1 MITNFVGEKEVIA
14 YLRDFL
20 QRLITLKPM
29 PNLWC
34 PVTPS
39 GDKLLRRILELVKA
53 DHPNLVNNVSVL
65 PIHLNRATRNIAFS
79 RGSPSKDIPG
89 KSVLILDGAIHSGST
104 MARAVGKVV
113 DFGAK
118 EVCTYSLMLKC
129 DSAFVPTMWGFMI
142 DKTDRAFFLLDE
154 LPNNRLSAHHDAP
167 PPPVHIQRL
176 DAEHR
181 KLGRV
186 VCGVKSLD
194 RVTWGDRWFD
204 MAAGE
209 QDRSCY
215 LLLKK
220 KAVLGYLT
228 VHHGARRIMVVD
240 EIALAKKHRGKGYGG
255 ILIRFADTLARQ
267 SDSAAIQLHAI
278 KEQVEFYK
286 HYGYHQVPEEPL
298 YLEGE
303 EYQLMRRPVLRSG
316 RTISNL

>member
-1 MITNFVGEKEVIA
+1 MITNFVGEKEVTA

-20 QRLITLKPM
+20 RRLVTLNPL

-39 GDKLLRRILELVKA
+39 GEKLLRRILELVKV
-53 DHPNLVNNVSVL
+53 DHPNLVDSVSVL
-65 PIHLNRATRNIAFS
+65 PIQLDRATRKIAFR

-104 MARAVGKVV
+104 MARAVEKVV
-113 DFGAK
+113 DYGAA

-129 DSAFVPTMWGFMI
+129 DSAFIPTMWGFMI
-142 DKTDRAFFLLDE
+142 DKTDRAFFLLE
-154 LPNNRLSAHHDAP
+154 EIPNHRLSAHHEAP
-167 PPPVHIQRL
+167 PPLVHIQRL
-176 DAEHR
+176 DAEQR

-209 QDRSCY
+209 QDKSCY

-228 VHHGARRIMVVD
+228 VHHTNRRFMVVD
-240 EIALAKKHRGKGYGG
+240 EIALHKKYHGKGYGG

-267 SDSAAIQLHAI
+267 SDSVAIQLHAI
-278 KEQVEFYK
+278 KEQVKFYR
-286 HYGYHQVPEEPL
+286 HYGYHQVAEEPL
-298 YLEGE
+298 NLEGE

-316 RTISNL
+316 RTISNR